1 MIDTQQ
7 VRQSLLQDRAVVD
20 AIRRR
25 AHQISLERGYS
36 TPQHMADDWF
46 RAENEVL
53 GKLIEEEIKRR
64 QKMSAAI
71 SEGAM
76 AEEAIPDVTL
86 PPALAR
92 RLAAQSAPAP
102 AKKSTTR
109 RRKAVAE
116 TTAGDATLT
125 LPPTTLTTE
134 LADDKVKR
142 SRKAKS
148 KSVTSIAEVPPASDT
163 DAVRAAP
170 AKDQATTKTSRKKTS
185 Q

>member
-53 GKLIEEEIKRR
+53 NKLIEEEIKRR
-64 QKMSAAI
+64 QKMNAAI

-76 AEEAIPDVTL
+76 AEEAVPAVTL
-86 PPALAR
+86 PPAVAQ
-92 RLAAQSAPAP
+92 RLAAQAASAAPPKSAARRKKAAAPDVGNAAAVSPPANIAAP
-102 AKKSTTR
+102 TADAADKPKRTR
-109 RRKAVAE
+109 RTKAVDDVKASPATVVE
-116 TTAGDATLT
+116 ATPITPTKRKTA
-125 LPPTTLTTE
+125 
-134 LADDKVKR
+134 
-142 SRKAKS
+142 KA
-148 KSVTSIAEVPPASDT
+148 
-163 DAVRAAP
+163 
-170 AKDQATTKTSRKKTS
+170 SRKKTS
-185 Q
+185 

>member
-53 GKLIEEEIKRR
+53 NKLIEEEIKRR
-64 QKMSAAI
+64 QKMNAAI

-76 AEEAIPDVTL
+76 AEEAVPAVTL
-86 PPALAR
+86 PPSVAQ
-92 RLAAQSAPAP
+92 RLAAQAATTPARKP
-102 AKKSTTR
+102 AA
-109 RRKAVAE
+109 RRKKAAAPD
-116 TTAGDATLT
+116 AGDAVAVS
-125 LPPTTLTTE
+125 PPANMAAPTE
-134 LADDKVKR
+134 DAADKPKR
-142 SRKAKS
+142 TRKAKAADDVKAS
-148 KSVTSIAEVPPASDT
+148 PATVAE
-163 DAVRAAP
+163 AAP
-170 AKDQATTKTSRKKTS
+170 TAPTKRKTAKASRKKTP
-185 Q
+185 